1 MGAAL
6 NGLEDQAEPPQPIT
20 GNAYALELPQV
31 PSTWSTAIDA
41 FEKSPAIR
49 RIFHEDLMR
58 NLVLTKRQE
67 VFYMADVTPQEQ
79 VEIYLDT
86 V

>member
-1 MGAAL
+1 M
-6 NGLEDQAEPPQPIT
+6 
-20 GNAYALELPQV
+20 